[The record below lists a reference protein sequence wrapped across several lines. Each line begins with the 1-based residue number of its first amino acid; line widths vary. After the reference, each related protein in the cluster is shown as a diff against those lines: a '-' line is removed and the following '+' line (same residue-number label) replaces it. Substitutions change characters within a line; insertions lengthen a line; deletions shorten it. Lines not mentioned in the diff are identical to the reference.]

1 MPCGEDYFLSEREKN
16 EKVSGKFLYA
26 VTDFSIF
33 KKDEAYWLEY
43 IGNDTYV
50 GRSDNILNQ
59 KVEIAPRHLV
69 RYFSEKPRPAFEKE
83 LADWFYGMR
92 TWGLDVG
99 DVGCEAFCDSQ
110 AHEAAKRLLM
120 YAPTLNDDD
129 MSEEP
134 DKGLDVTDFCKP
146 IDPGIAQ
153 CVADHWWEMLDS
165 KEPDKSLDDAAY
177 KYSFDSRPCIYGQVD
192 VIDAFK
198 AGAEWQKEQMLKDAM
213 ESNVVITSKG
223 ILLSDLRIEDFNYED
238 KVRIIIVKED

>member
-1 MPCGEDYFLSEREKN
+1 MTYGEDYFLSEKEKN

-43 IGNDTYV
+43 IGNDTYF

-69 RYFSEKPRPAFEKE
+69 WYFSEKPRSAFEKE

-110 AHEAAKRLLM
+110 AHKAAKRLLM

-129 MSEEP
+129 MTEDYQEKMDIGYMHEKSQFTEE
-134 DKGLDVTDFCKP
+134 
-146 IDPGIAQ
+146 
-153 CVADHWWEMLDS
+153 
-165 KEPDKSLDDAAY
+165 
-177 KYSFDSRPCIYGQVD
+177 
-192 VIDAFK
+192 
-198 AGAEWQKEQMLKDAM
+198 
-213 ESNVVITSKG
+213 N
-223 ILLSDLRIEDFNYED
+223 
-238 KVRIIIVKED
+238 